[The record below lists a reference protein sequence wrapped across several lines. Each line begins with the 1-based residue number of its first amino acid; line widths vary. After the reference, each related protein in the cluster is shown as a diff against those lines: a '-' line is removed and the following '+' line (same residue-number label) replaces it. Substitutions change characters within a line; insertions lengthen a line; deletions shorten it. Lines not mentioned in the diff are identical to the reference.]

1 MNFVDFFAGIGG
13 IRLGLEQAGHKCV
26 GFCEFDKY
34 ARTAY
39 KAMYDTEGEW
49 ENHDVRTVKPY
60 DVPTADLWCFG
71 FPCFPAGTLIKTDK
85 GLIPIENLKVGDN
98 VLTHKKRYMPIVQTM
113 NRVTKETYHISAYG
127 TENLVTTAEH
137 PFYVTEKSKIWD
149 SEKRSY
155 GRHFAD
161 FEWVKA
167 KDLTSDHYLT
177 IPIEQEE
184 KPINW
189 DGIEYSRYG
198 TVYKL
203 CNLPL
208 DNDEFYWFI
217 GRWLGDGWTT
227 ETTRNDSNKPRQK
240 VVLCCSHEE
249 TVDVLGH
256 IAETGLRYTTS
267 REKTTTK
274 FIFSNNE
281 LFAFLRRYGHGA
293 ENKFV
298 HQELLQLPKR
308 LLKLVLDGY
317 FSADGCIVDGRYKA
331 TTISRKLAYS
341 IAACINKV
349 YHRGCAIYHTERAK
363 THKIESR
370 TVNQHD
376 TYQIVFT
383 KENHKQDKAFYKD
396 GYICVPIRSIEV
408 NHEQCTVYNI
418 GVREDESY
426 TANAICV
433 HNCQDISVAGKQKG
447 LQEGERSGLFY
458 EIMRLL
464 AGRRQ
469 EDRPKWL
476 LIENVKNLLSI
487 GNGFDFAR
495 LLCEVGG
502 HGYSIQ
508 WDTLNSKD
516 YGVPQN
522 RERVF
527 IVGYLGNI
535 RGREVFP
542 LQRTD
547 GENPCKLN
555 EITQGLSMAYRVYN
569 PDGISKTL
577 AAVGGGA
584 GAKTGLY
591 AVKVLKPYGST
602 GGVCGFKIAENKTG
616 IASTC
621 AARDYKGISR
631 HNGNAVVCMSIKEQK
646 LQEEIDT
653 APTIDTDCR
662 NNLTRKQTCCAVL
675 KPDREEKR
683 QNGRRIKEPGEPSFT
698 LTAQDRHGVAIF
710 DDQERKNKQL
720 KPMDICPTLRAQS
733 HGNNPKVFGDNVRIR
748 RLTPRECWRLQGF
761 PNEYFD
767 KAKAAGIS
775 DTQLYKQAGNGVTVN
790 VARAI
795 GERLKEVEEHGERT
809 RKIDQGC

>member
-71 FPCFPAGTLIKTDK
+71 FPC
-85 GLIPIENLKVGDN
+85 
-98 VLTHKKRYMPIVQTM
+98 
-113 NRVTKETYHISAYG
+113 
-127 TENLVTTAEH
+127 
-137 PFYVTEKSKIWD
+137 
-149 SEKRSY
+149 
-155 GRHFAD
+155 
-161 FEWVKA
+161 
-167 KDLTSDHYLT
+167 
-177 IPIEQEE
+177 
-184 KPINW
+184 
-189 DGIEYSRYG
+189 
-198 TVYKL
+198 
-203 CNLPL
+203 
-208 DNDEFYWFI
+208 
-217 GRWLGDGWTT
+217 
-227 ETTRNDSNKPRQK
+227 
-240 VVLCCSHEE
+240 
-249 TVDVLGH
+249 
-256 IAETGLRYTTS
+256 
-267 REKTTTK
+267 
-274 FIFSNNE
+274 
-281 LFAFLRRYGHGA
+281 
-293 ENKFV
+293 
-298 HQELLQLPKR
+298 
-308 LLKLVLDGY
+308 
-317 FSADGCIVDGRYKA
+317 
-331 TTISRKLAYS
+331 
-341 IAACINKV
+341 
-349 YHRGCAIYHTERAK
+349 
-363 THKIESR
+363 
-370 TVNQHD
+370 
-376 TYQIVFT
+376 
-383 KENHKQDKAFYKD
+383 
-396 GYICVPIRSIEV
+396 
-408 NHEQCTVYNI
+408 
-418 GVREDESY
+418 
-426 TANAICV
+426 
-433 HNCQDISVAGKQKG
+433 QDISVAGKQKG

-464 AGRRQ
+464 AGRRK
-469 EDRPKWL
+469 EDRPRWL
-476 LIENVKNLLSI
+476 LVENVKNLLSI

-502 HGYSIQ
+502 HGYTLQ
-508 WDTLNSKD
+508 WDTLNSKNF
-516 YGVPQN
+516 GVPQN

-542 LQRTD
+542 LRPAD
-547 GENPCKLN
+547 GENPCELN

-602 GGVCGFKIAENKTG
+602 SGTCGLSIIENETGVA
-616 IASTC
+616 APC

-631 HNGNAVVCMSIKEQK
+631 NDSNAVICMSIRGQNLQK
-646 LQEEIDT
+646 QIDT
-653 APTIDTDCR
+653 VPTIDTNCR

-675 KPDREEKR
+675 TPDREEKR
-683 QNGRRIKEPGEPSFT
+683 QNGRRMKEPGEPSFT

-710 DDQERKNKQL
+710 DDQGRKNKQL

-733 HGNNPKVFGDNVRIR
+733 HGNEPKVCSLAYDEQNNNIRKDGTVGTLTCDGSSPKHNNRIIKFGSNVRIR

-761 PNEYFD
+761 PDEYFD

-795 GERLKEVEEHGERT
+795 GERLKEVE
-809 RKIDQGC
+809 K

>member
-1 MNFVDFFAGIGG
+1 MKFIDFFAGIGG
-13 IRLGLEQAGHKCV
+13 IRLGLEQAGHECV
-26 GFCEFDKY
+26 GFCEWDKF

-49 ENHDVRTVKPY
+49 ECHDIRTASSMELPR
-60 DVPTADLWCFG
+60 ADLWCFG

-433 HNCQDISVAGKQKG
+433 HNCQDISIAGKQKG

-458 EIMRLL
+458 EVMRLL
-464 AGRRQ
+464 AGLRQ

-487 GNGFDFAR
+487 GNGFDFLR
-495 LLCEVGG
+495 MLVEVGG
-502 HGYSIQ
+502 YGYDCEWQ
-508 WDTLNSKD
+508 LLNSKD
-516 YGVPQN
+516 FGVPQN

-527 IVGYLGNI
+527 IIGHL
-535 RGREVFP
+535 RGGIGRKVFP
-542 LQRTD
+542 ISPAD
-547 GENPCKLN
+547 GENSCELQELTSGQPQALRCYSPD
-555 EITQGLSMAYRVYN
+555 GLSRCLNSGAGGVR
-569 PDGISKTL
+569 SKDRALSCGVINMKFIDLNYKQFKITDIARCL
-577 AAVGGGA
+577 TARYTAAPTNHACENSGVLVGG
-584 GAKTGLY
+584 KH
-591 AVKVLKPYGST
+591 GS
-602 GGVCGFKIAENKTG
+602 
-616 IASTC
+616 
-621 AARDYKGISR
+621 
-631 HNGNAVVCMSIKEQK
+631 
-646 LQEEIDT
+646 
-653 APTIDTDCR
+653 
-662 NNLTRKQTCCAVL
+662 
-675 KPDREEKR
+675 
-683 QNGRRIKEPGEPSFT
+683 
-698 LTAQDRHGVAIF
+698 
-710 DDQERKNKQL
+710 
-720 KPMDICPTLRAQS
+720 
-733 HGNNPKVFGDNVRIR
+733 
-748 RLTPRECWRLQGF
+748 
-761 PNEYFD
+761 
-767 KAKAAGIS
+767 
-775 DTQLYKQAGNGVTVN
+775 
-790 VARAI
+790 
-795 GERLKEVEEHGERT
+795 
-809 RKIDQGC
+809 